1 MPTGADDFLPVLIY
15 LVLKTKPINPISNI
29 EFIKK
34 YRSPARLMGL
44 EDYYFTAL
52 ENIFFIIFLNYFY
65 SVIRVHLNLLKAFQ

>member
-34 YRSPARLMGL
+34 YRSP
-44 EDYYFTAL
+44 
-52 ENIFFIIFLNYFY
+52 
-65 SVIRVHLNLLKAFQ
+65 